1 MMMPTWRESAPPA
14 PLPPLSTRS
23 AYHFFMFVSCFGSA
37 TPYSPHTSFNI
48 TMYVVGMRQPVYD
61 RAMSYVMMWWHL
73 SVSVLLIYIL
83 PEST

>member
-37 TPYSPHTSFNI
+37 TPDSPLTSFNI
-48 TMYVVGMRQPVYD
+48 TMYVVGMRQPVLS
-61 RAMSYVMMWWHL
+61 RATEYVSLWWQL
-73 SVSVLLIYIL
+73 GVGVLLIYIL